1 MADANAAAHLLEV
14 DSVSVHFGGVAA
26 LQNVDLRVKEGST
39 HCIIGPNGAGKSTLV
54 NVLTGQIRPDEGH
67 VRFAGQ
73 SLDAVRPHDI
83 NQRGIARVF
92 QSPSIFDE
100 MSLRNNVAIAALA
113 KRDGKFRFNLFQPR
127 SRMAS
132 AWKQADEKLDAVGLA
147 DQRHTEA
154 EHLSRGDKR
163 RLELAICLAAEPR
176 LLLLDEPTAGMSRH
190 ETESTI
196 ELLKQIASTGVTKV
210 VIEHDMHLVFSLAE
224 RLSVLHQGSVIA
236 EGTPDEV
243 RNNQQVVEA
252 YLGGARE

>member
-1 MADANAAAHLLEV
+1 MADAIADSSLLEV
-14 DSVSVHFGGVAA
+14 ESVSVHFGGVAA
-26 LQNVDLRVKEGST
+26 LRDVDLNVKEGST

-54 NVLTGQIRPDEGH
+54 NVLTGQIRPNHGH
-67 VRFAGQ
+67 VHFAGR

-83 NQRGIARVF
+83 NQRGITRVF

-100 MSLRNNVAIAALA
+100 MSLRDNVAIAALA

-127 SRMAS
+127 RRMAS
-132 AWKQADEKLDAVGLA
+132 AWQSADEKLESVGLA

-154 EHLSRGDKR
+154 RHLSRGDKR
-163 RLELAICLAAEPR
+163 RLELAICLAGEPR

-190 ETESTI
+190 ETEATI
-196 ELLKQIASTGVTKV
+196 ELLKQIATTGVTKV

-224 RLSVLHQGSVIA
+224 RLTVLHQGGVIA
-236 EGTPDEV
+236 EGTPDDV
-243 RNNQQVVEA
+243 RNNEQVVEA